1 MPESPLFRARVAVS
15 VLFIVNGFSLSA
27 WLPRLAEVQADLGLN
42 SAQLGLV
49 LSAGAV
55 GGLVIGPL
63 SGFLIARSNSARVSV
78 LAFALIV
85 PALPVIGLAPNGWL
99 LGLTLFWVGALDAV
113 MDGSM
118 NAHGLRV
125 QSRYGRSIINGFH
138 AYFSL
143 GMVAGAVVGS
153 ASLAVGM
160 PLAWTM
166 VGVAAACA
174 AAVAITARWLLPGA
188 DPDSHLSDEDALREA
203 TGSID
208 PSSFAPIDGH
218 GSILTRVT
226 ALLGL
231 FTLLAVIIE
240 DIPARWSSIY
250 LTAIEAPTAL
260 VGVGFTAFTIA
271 MTIGRFGGDRLVNRF
286 GEATVVRVSMAVAG
300 TSLALALMVATPW
313 AYIGACVVIGLGVAT
328 LFPAAMHAATQIPG
342 VRPAMGVATVGWLA
356 RAGFVVAPIA
366 VGAVAER
373 FGIGWGLTVPIVAAF
388 VLVPLSAILRAPR
401 RYPEP

>member
-1 MPESPLFRARVAVS
+1 MNSTKGRNVVVVGTQWGDEGKGKFTDLVAKEMHLVVRYQEPLSGDQAPLLYAVS

-218 GSILTRVT
+218 GRILTRVT

-260 VGVGFTAFTIA
+260 VGVGFTAFT
-271 MTIGRFGGDRLVNRF
+271 L
-286 GEATVVRVSMAVAG
+286 
-300 TSLALALMVATPW
+300 SLIHISEPT
-313 AYIGACVVIGLGVAT
+313 
-328 LFPAAMHAATQIPG
+328 
-342 VRPAMGVATVGWLA
+342 RP
-356 RAGFVVAPIA
+356 
-366 VGAVAER
+366 
-373 FGIGWGLTVPIVAAF
+373 
-388 VLVPLSAILRAPR
+388 
-401 RYPEP
+401 Y